1 MGRDEHLIDSLI
13 RKILR
18 GDTSPELK
26 QDSLDLL
33 TKLAGDGSRSAR
45 SLVRRL
51 QFDAV
56 SSRWRLRSADEIH
69 NSHGHRPQK
78 RQRMTN

>member
-1 MGRDEHLIDSLI
+1 MGCDEHLIDSLI

-33 TKLAGDGSRSAR
+33 RKLAGDGSRSAK

-51 QFDAV
+51 KFDTE
-56 SSRWRLRSADEIH
+56 SRRWNLLSADEIR
-69 NSHGHRPQK
+69 NYSHGHRPQK
-78 RQRMTN
+78 RQG